1 MKKIISTYLIFAFML
16 MTFSGCERI
25 NNSLGL
31 RSPAPPIAEEAAD
44 LEDSETEED
53 ELEFYDPPNSP
64 IYPLI
69 RIFIGSCGAFI
80 GYKGSDYKLTFAGLL
95 AATEGGFSLGI
106 KMYNRSTNT
115 SQSKTQD

>member
-1 MKKIISTYLIFAFML
+1 ML

-25 NNSLGL
+25 KNSLGL

-44 LEDSETEED
+44 LENSETEVD
-53 ELEFYDPPNSP
+53 ELEPNSP

-80 GYKGSDYKLTFAGLL
+80 GYKASDYKLAFSGFLVV
-95 AATEGGFSLGI
+95 TEGAFRLGI
-106 KMYNRSTNT
+106 EMYNRSTNT

>member
-1 MKKIISTYLIFAFML
+1 MRKIFVIFISAVL
-16 MTFSGCERI
+16 MFSGCERI
-25 NNSLGL
+25 KNSLGL
-31 RSPAPPIAEEAAD
+31 RSPAPPIAEGAAD

-69 RIFIGSCGAFI
+69 RIFIGSCGAF
-80 GYKGSDYKLTFAGLL
+80 GYKGSDYKLTFSGLL
-95 AATEGGFSLGI
+95 VVTEGVFSLEI
-106 KMYNRSTNT
+106 NMYNRSTNT

>member
-1 MKKIISTYLIFAFML
+1 MKRLFVVFISVVL
-16 MTFSGCERI
+16 MFSGCERI

-31 RSPAPPIAEEAAD
+31 RSPAPPIAKEAAD

-69 RIFIGSCGAFI
+69 RIFIGSSGAFI
-80 GYKGSDYKLTFAGLL
+80 GYKGSDYKLTFSGLL
-95 AATEGGFSLGI
+95 VVTEGVFSLGI